1 VIGVLAES
9 AAAVLSAAIAPVC
22 ATLLLAVTP
31 HATSPTASPTISAGQ
46 PTPVLTHVSA
56 PAPPKSDL
64 LKVGGDLYAV
74 HCIHCHG
81 DKLQGTPMAP
91 GLTSAG
97 AADVDFQL
105 STGRMPL
112 EVPATEP
119 MRGPPSFPREQI
131 DAIVAYVVAH
141 GGKGPTIPAVRA
153 SDDLTRGRKVFEE
166 NCQAC
171 HGATGTGAVAGFGW
185 LAPAVLQS
193 TPLQTAEAVR
203 VGPGIMP
210 KFDEHLIPPRDLDA
224 LAAYVDSLHHP
235 DDRGGYSLA
244 SAGPVG
250 EGLVAWL
257 IGIGTTVLVMVA
269 VGETLRNRP
278 PG

>member
-1 VIGVLAES
+1 VIAPF
-9 AAAVLSAAIAPVC
+9 AAALGPLSA
-22 ATLLLAVTP
+22 LMLLAST
-31 HATSPTASPTISAGQ
+31 TSAGQ
-46 PTPVLTHVSA
+46 PKPPLTHVAA

-64 LKVGGDLYAV
+64 AKVGGDLYAV

-81 DKLQGTPMAP
+81 DKLQGTPYGP

-97 AADVDFQL
+97 AADLDFEM

-119 MRGPPSFPREQI
+119 MRGPPSFPRDQI
-131 DAIVAYVVAH
+131 DAITAYVVSH
-141 GGKGPTIPAVRA
+141 GGNGPAVPAVHA
-153 SDDLTRGRKVFEE
+153 SDDLPRGRKIFEE

-210 KFDEHLIPPRDLDA
+210 RFDEHLIPPRDLDA

-257 IGIGTTVLVMVA
+257 IGLGCMVLVMFA
-269 VGETLRNRP
+269 VGETLKTKP

>member
-1 VIGVLAES
+1 VIAWLATALVPLG
-9 AAAVLSAAIAPVC
+9 AALAPLHVS
-22 ATLLLAVTP
+22 LLLA
-31 HATSPTASPTISAGQ
+31 ATTSAGQ
-46 PTPVLTHVSA
+46 PKPPLTHVAA
-56 PAPPKSDL
+56 PAPSAADRV
-64 LKVGGDLYAV
+64 KVGGDLYAV
-74 HCIHCHG
+74 HCVSCHG
-81 DKLQGTPMAP
+81 DKLQGTPMGP

-97 AADVDFQL
+97 AASVDFQL

-119 MRGPPSFPREQI
+119 MRGPPSFPRAQI
-131 DAIVAYVVAH
+131 DAILAYVVSH
-141 GGKGPTIPAVRA
+141 GSRGPAIPTVHA
-153 SDDLTRGRKVFEE
+153 STDLTRGRKIFEE

-203 VGPGIMP
+203 AGPGIMP
-210 KFDEHLIPPRDLDA
+210 RFDEHLIPQRDLDA
-224 LAAYVDSLHHP
+224 LAAYVDALHHP

-257 IGIGTTVLVMVA
+257 IGIGFTVIVMLA
-269 VGETLRNRP
+269 AGETLKRKP

>member
-1 VIGVLAES
+1 MIALLA
-9 AAAVLSAAIAPVC
+9 ATPLSAV
-22 ATLLLAVTP
+22 LLLAST
-31 HATSPTASPTISAGQ
+31 TSAGQ
-46 PTPVLTHVSA
+46 PRPPLTHVGA
-56 PAPPKSDL
+56 PAPSPADRV
-64 LKVGGDLYAV
+64 KVGGDLYAV

-91 GLTSAG
+91 GLTSSG

-105 STGRMPL
+105 ATGRMPL

-131 DAIVAYVVAH
+131 DAIVAYVTTH
-141 GGKGPTIPAVRA
+141 GGHGPPIPAIHA
-153 SDDLTRGRKVFEE
+153 SDDLTRGRKIFEE

-185 LAPAVLQS
+185 LAPSLLAS
-193 TPLQTAEAVR
+193 TRLQTAEAVR

-210 KFDEHLIPPRDLDA
+210 RFDEHLIPPRDLDA
-224 LAAYVDSLHHP
+224 LVAYVDALHHP

-257 IGIGTTVLVMVA
+257 LGLGATVLVMLGVA
-269 VGETLRNRP
+269 ETLKSKP
-278 PG
+278 PQ

>member
-1 VIGVLAES
+1 VIALL
-9 AAAVLSAAIAPVC
+9 AAAFATVAALAPPP
-22 ATLLLAVTP
+22 ALTALAST
-31 HATSPTASPTISAGQ
+31 TSAGQ
-46 PTPVLTHVSA
+46 PKPPLTHVAA
-56 PAPPKSDL
+56 PAPPRSDRV
-64 LKVGGDLYAV
+64 KVGGDLYAV

-81 DKLQGTPMAP
+81 DKLQGTPYGP
-91 GLTSAG
+91 GLSASG
-97 AADVDFQL
+97 AADLDFQL

-119 MRGPPSFPREQI
+119 MRGPPSFPRAQI
-131 DAIVAYVVAH
+131 DAIVAYVVSH
-141 GGKGPTIPAVRA
+141 GGNGPDIPSVHA
-153 SDDLTRGRKVFEE
+153 SADLTRGRKIFEE

-203 VGPGIMP
+203 AGPGIMP
-210 KFDEHLIPPRDLDA
+210 KFDAHQIPQADLDA
-224 LAAYVDSLHHP
+224 LVAYVDTLHRP

-250 EGLVAWL
+250 EGLIAWL
-257 IGIGTTVLVMVA
+257 IGLGCTVLVMFA
-269 VGETLRNRP
+269 VGETLKTTPRV
-278 PG
+278 

>member
-1 VIGVLAES
+1 MIALL
-9 AAAVLSAAIAPVC
+9 AAAVL
-22 ATLLLAVTP
+22 LAQT
-31 HATSPTASPTISAGQ
+31 TSAGE
-46 PTPVLTHVSA
+46 PKPPLTHVSA
-56 PAPPKSDL
+56 PAASDPT
-64 LKVGGDLYAV
+64 KIGGDLYAV
-74 HCIHCHG
+74 HCISCHG
-81 DKLQGTPMAP
+81 AKLQGTVDGPP
-91 GLTSAG
+91 LTKAG

-119 MRGPPSFPREQI
+119 MRGPASFPREQI
-131 DAIVAYVVAH
+131 DALIAYIVSH
-141 GGKGPTIPAVRA
+141 GGTGPPIPNVHP
-153 SDDLTRGRKVFEE
+153 DITKLTRGRVVFEE

-203 VGPGIMP
+203 TGPGIMP
-210 KFDEHLIPPRDLDA
+210 QFDEHAIPQPDLDA
-224 LAAYVDSLHHP
+224 LTAYVDTLHHP

-250 EGLVAWL
+250 EGLIGWL
-257 IGIGTTVLVMVA
+257 IGVGCTVLVMFA
-269 VGETLRNRP
+269 VGETLKSKP
-278 PG
+278 PA

>member
-1 VIGVLAES
+1 MIAALAG
-9 AAAVLSAAIAPVC
+9 AVLLAA
-22 ATLLLAVTP
+22 TT
-31 HATSPTASPTISAGQ
+31 SAGMPKQ
-46 PTPVLTHVSA
+46 PLTHVAA
-56 PAPPKSDL
+56 PAARDP
-64 LKVGGDLYAV
+64 VRIGGDLYAV

-81 DKLQGTPMAP
+81 EKLQGTVDGPP
-91 GLTSAG
+91 LTKAG

-119 MRGPPSFPREQI
+119 MRGPVSFPREQI
-131 DAIVAYVVAH
+131 DALVAYVVSH
-141 GGKGPTIPAVRA
+141 GGQGAPIPNVHPNVTK
-153 SDDLTRGRKVFEE
+153 LTRGRVVYEE

-185 LAPAVLQS
+185 LAPAVLQA

-210 KFDEHLIPPRDLDA
+210 QFDEHTIPQDDLDA
-224 LAAYVDSLHHP
+224 LTAYVDTLHHP

-250 EGLVAWL
+250 EGLVGW
-257 IGIGTTVLVMVA
+257 IVGIGVTVLVMFA
-269 VGETLRNRP
+269 VGETLKSR
-278 PG
+278 

>member
-1 VIGVLAES
+1 MIALLA
-9 AAAVLSAAIAPVC
+9 V
-22 ATLLLAVTP
+22 LLLA
-31 HATSPTASPTISAGQ
+31 ATTSAGQ
-46 PTPVLTHVSA
+46 PKPPLTHVAA
-56 PAPPKSDL
+56 PALPPAGRVKE
-64 LKVGGDLYAV
+64 GGDLYAV

-97 AADVDFQL
+97 AANVDFQL

-119 MRGPPSFPREQI
+119 MRGPPSLPREQI
-131 DAIVAYVVAH
+131 DALVAYVVSH
-141 GGKGPTIPAVRA
+141 GSNGPPIPTVHAT
-153 SDDLTRGRKVFEE
+153 SDLTRGRKIFEE

-210 KFDEHLIPPRDLDA
+210 RFNENLIPQSDLDA
-224 LAAYVDSLHHP
+224 LAAYVDTLHHP

-257 IGIGTTVLVMVA
+257 IGIGVTVLVMVA
-269 VGETLRNRP
+269 VGESLKRS
-278 PG
+278 

>member
-1 VIGVLAES
+1 M
-9 AAAVLSAAIAPVC
+9 IAPLVASLLF
-22 ATLLLAVTP
+22 ATT
-31 HATSPTASPTISAGQ
+31 SAGQ
-46 PTPVLTHVSA
+46 PKPPLTHVAA
-56 PAPPKSDL
+56 PAPPPADRAKA
-64 LKVGGDLYAV
+64 GGDLYAL

-81 DKLQGTPMAP
+81 ANLEGTPNGPA
-91 GLTSAG
+91 LTGAG
-97 AADVDFQL
+97 AADLDFQL
-105 STGRMPL
+105 ATGRMPR

-131 DAIVAYVVAH
+131 DAIIAYVTSH
-141 GGKGPTIPAVRA
+141 GGRGEPIPQVHA
-153 SDDLTRGRKVFEE
+153 STNLTRGRVIFEE

-210 KFDEHLIPPRDLDA
+210 KFDAKLIPQGDLDA
-224 LAAYVDSLHHP
+224 LTAYVDTLHHP

-250 EGLVAWL
+250 EGLAAWT
-257 IGIGTTVLVMVA
+257 IGLGTTVLVMLA
-269 VGETLRNRP
+269 VGETLKSKPRR
-278 PG
+278 

>member
-1 VIGVLAES
+1 MIALLA
-9 AAAVLSAAIAPVC
+9 A
-22 ATLLLAVTP
+22 ATLL
-31 HATSPTASPTISAGQ
+31 ASTTSAGQ
-46 PTPVLTHVSA
+46 PKPPLTHVAA
-56 PAPPKSDL
+56 PASTNLPKM
-64 LKVGGDLYAV
+64 GGDLYAV

-81 DKLQGTPMAP
+81 DKLQGTVDGPP
-91 GLTSAG
+91 LTKAG

-119 MRGPPSFPREQI
+119 MRGPASFPRQQI
-131 DAIVAYVVAH
+131 DALIAYVVSH
-141 GGKGPTIPAVRA
+141 GGNGPPIPNVHP
-153 SDDLTRGRKVFEE
+153 DTQKLTRGRVVYEE

-185 LAPAVLQS
+185 LAPAVLQA

-203 VGPGIMP
+203 TGPGIMP
-210 KFDEHLIPPRDLDA
+210 QFGEHAISQDDLDA
-224 LAAYVDSLHHP
+224 LTAYVDTLHHP

-250 EGLVAWL
+250 EGLVGWL
-257 IGIGTTVLVMVA
+257 IGIGCTVLVMLA
-269 VGETLRNRP
+269 VGETLK
-278 PG
+278 GS